1 MLPCCFIPQN
11 HSLTNFLHVNIM
23 ITFDFGS
30 GIKFDSEAQFD
41 VHMHKL
47 TEKLR
52 LISEKAI
59 VVLHHFFL
67 HLFPYLHLRIKL
79 LIYLRHNKIYTDQ
92 LTTFYCSLTTITFS
106 D

>member
-1 MLPCCFIPQN
+1 
-11 HSLTNFLHVNIM
+11 M

-59 VVLHHFFL
+59 VVLHHFSL

-79 LIYLRHNKIYTDQ
+79 LIYLRQYNIH
-92 LTTFYCSLTTITFS
+92 
-106 D
+106 